1 MSGLDGDLASVDLE
15 TVHLL
20 ERVFQILGTVEADLA
35 ASLANALMGIGVG
48 DLAALAEDVLQFA
61 PAAAR
66 RQIPD
71 SQRVLS
77 PVGTVTS
84 AAAATSSTA
93 TAPITGAGSRARTAT
108 S

>member
-20 ERVFQILGTVEADLA
+20 ERVFQILGTVKADFA

-61 PAAAR
+61 PVKL
-66 RQIPD
+66 PCSD
-71 SQRVLS
+71 SVFH
-77 PVGTVTS
+77 VDF
-84 AAAATSSTA
+84 
-93 TAPITGAGSRARTAT
+93 GSH
-108 S
+108 